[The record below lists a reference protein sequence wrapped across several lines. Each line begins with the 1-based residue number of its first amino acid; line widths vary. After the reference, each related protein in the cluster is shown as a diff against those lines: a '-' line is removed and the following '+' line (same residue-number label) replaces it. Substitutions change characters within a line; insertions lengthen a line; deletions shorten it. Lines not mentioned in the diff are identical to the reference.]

1 MCGIAGFLSTNNSFD
16 LETLNSFVQSLHHRG
31 PDAKGTFLENNVGLA
46 HTRLSIID
54 VCSSANQP
62 FVSRSGRYVIVYNGE
77 VYNYKELKKRYN
89 ISTHTTS
96 DTEIIVELFELLGTK
111 CVEELRG
118 MFAIVIYDK
127 VEQSLT
133 ILRDRLG
140 IKPLY
145 YYQDKDSFVFASEL
159 KAICAIPKIK
169 SKLTVDILASSHY
182 LHLGF
187 VPSPQSIF
195 NEIKKFPSGHIGKI
209 SRNAK
214 LQTTA
219 YWRAENYLIDNELSY
234 SASKNKIKDLL
245 YQSVSEHLV
254 SDVPIGLFLSGG
266 IDSSL
271 LAAITNEIQPSK
283 ITSYTVGFENSE
295 HDEVPYAKE
304 IAEYIGIKN
313 KHIYLKNEDIIRI
326 HKTLRNVYDEPFADT
341 SAIPTLF
348 VSEMASKEVKV
359 VLSGEGA
366 DELFLG
372 YGSHVWANRLNNKR
386 NQFALFPL
394 KVLHSFSKDKR
405 IEKAIRLFSLSQ
417 KKTKASGVFNIEHE
431 LFSKTEIENI
441 NRDKKYEGFKFLLNN
456 DDFINHTLFE
466 LNVAL
471 QDGLLVK
478 MDRASMQHGLEARV
492 PYLDHRM
499 VEFTLSMIKKSQ
511 PKTIIGKQLLKEI
524 LFELVPKKYFN
535 RKKWGFGI
543 AKNENFRNHL
553 KSQITLN
560 NKENSLQKLFSLSQL

>member
-1 MCGIAGFLSTNNSFD
+1 MCGIAGFLSTDRSFD
-16 LETLNSFVQSLHHRG
+16 QETLNSFVQCLHHRG

-54 VCSSANQP
+54 VSNSANQP
-62 FVSRSGRYVIVYNGE
+62 FVSQSGRYVMVFNGE
-77 VYNYKELKKRYN
+77 VYNYKELKNRYN
-89 ISTHTTS
+89 ISTHSTS

-118 MFAIVIYDK
+118 MFSIVIYDK
-127 VEQSLT
+127 VEESLT

-145 YYQDKDSFVFASEL
+145 YYQDKDSFIFASEL
-159 KAICAIPKIK
+159 KAICTIPQIK
-169 SKLTVDILASSHY
+169 SKLTVDVLASSHY

-187 VPSPQSIF
+187 VPSPQSIY

-209 SRNAK
+209 SRNKK
-214 LQTTA
+214 LETTA
-219 YWRAENYLIDNELSY
+219 YWKAENYLINNEFTY
-234 SASKNKIKDLL
+234 STSKNKIKDLL
-245 YQSVSEHLV
+245 YQSVNEHLI

-271 LAAITNEIQPSK
+271 LAAITNEIQPNK
-283 ITSYTVGFENSE
+283 LTSYTVGFENSKY
-295 HDEVPYAKE
+295 DEVPYAKQ
-304 IAEYIGIKN
+304 IANYIGIKN
-313 KHIYLKNEDIIRI
+313 KHDYIKNEDIIRI

-372 YGSHVWANRLNNKR
+372 YGSHIWANRLNKR
-386 NQFALFPL
+386 NQFAILPL
-394 KVLHSFSKDKR
+394 KILHQFSKDKR
-405 IEKAIRLFSLSQ
+405 IEKAIRLFALSE
-417 KKTKASGVFNIEHE
+417 KEIKASGVYNIEHE
-431 LFSKTEIENI
+431 LFSIKEIEKI
-441 NRDKKYEGFKFLLNN
+441 NENKKYEGFKFLLDN

-466 LNVAL
+466 LNIAL

-492 PYLDHRM
+492 PYLDHRL
-499 VEFTLSMIKKSQ
+499 VEFALSMIKTN
-511 PKTIIGKQLLKEI
+511 KTKMVIGKQLLKEI
-524 LFELVPKKYFN
+524 LFELVPQKYFD

-543 AKNENFRNHL
+543 AKNESFTNHL
-553 KSQITLN
+553 KTQLPLN
-560 NKENSLQKLFSLSQL
+560 NKENNLQKLFSLNQL

>member
-1 MCGIAGFLSTNNSFD
+1 MCGIAGFLSTDRSLD
-16 LETLNSFVQSLHHRG
+16 QETLNSFVQSLHHRG
-31 PDAKGTFLENNVGLA
+31 PDAKDTFLEKNVGLA

-54 VCSSANQP
+54 VSNSANQP
-62 FVSRSGRYVIVYNGE
+62 FISKSGRYIMVFNGE
-77 VYNYKELKKRYN
+77 VYNYKELKNRYN
-89 ISTHTTS
+89 INTHSTS

-127 VEQSLT
+127 VEESLT

-145 YYQDKDSFVFASEL
+145 YYQNKNSFVFASEL
-159 KAICAIPKIK
+159 KAICAIPEIK
-169 SKLTVDILASSHY
+169 EKLTVDVLASSHY

-187 VPSPQSIF
+187 VPSPQSIY
-195 NEIKKFPSGHIGKI
+195 NEIKKFPSGHFGKVNKNANLEI
-209 SRNAK
+209 S
-214 LQTTA
+214 T
-219 YWRAENYLIDNELSY
+219 YWKAENYLISNGLSF
-234 SASKNKIKDLL
+234 SESKDKIRDLL
-245 YQSVSEHLV
+245 YQSVNEHLI

-271 LAAITNEIQPSK
+271 LAAIANEIQPNK
-283 ITSYTVGFENSE
+283 LTSYTVGFENNN
-295 HDEVPYAKE
+295 HDEVPHAKE
-304 IAEYIGIKN
+304 IANYIGIKN
-313 KHIYLKNEDIIRI
+313 KHIYLKNDDIIRI
-326 HKTLRNVYDEPFADT
+326 HKTLKNVYDEPFADT

-372 YGSHVWANRLNNKR
+372 YGSHIWANRLNTKLS
-386 NQFALFPL
+386 LFSVIPL
-394 KVLHSFSKDKR
+394 KIINQFSKDKR
-405 IEKAIRLFSLSQ
+405 IEKAIRLFSVSA
-417 KKTKASGVFNIEHE
+417 KETKASSLYNIEHE
-431 LFSKTEIENI
+431 LFGTEEIKSI
-441 NRDKKYEGFKFLLNN
+441 NKNEKYGGFKFLLDN

-466 LNVAL
+466 LNIAL

-492 PYLDHRM
+492 PYLDHRL
-499 VEFTLSMIKKSQ
+499 VEFALTMIKNSQ
-511 PKTIIGKQLLKEI
+511 PKKIIEKRILKEI

-543 AKNENFRNHL
+543 ANNESFTNYL
-553 KSQITLN
+553 KPQLLLN
-560 NKENSLQKLFSLSQL
+560 NRENNLQKLFSLCQV